1 AYKLDLFGA
10 RGAVAL
16 YEDETF
22 QEENWISIL
31 IGHGLIPRSHDP
43 QADAMPAE
51 EQIQSFKRMLGF
63 IAAEVREMPSIEAQL
78 ELFAP
83 PPSSASF

>member
-1 AYKLDLFGA
+1 
-10 RGAVAL
+10 
-16 YEDETF
+16 
-22 QEENWISIL
+22 
-31 IGHGLIPRSHDP
+31 
-43 QADAMPAE
+43 MPAE